1 MPVDF
6 MNVTQ
11 LIRKKRD
18 GLELDNRE
26 IENLI
31 DGYSK
36 GTIPDYQISAF
47 AMAVYFQGMSLAET
61 VALTQSFVE
70 SGQVIRWRTGKPK
83 VDKHSTGGIGD
94 KTSLALTPML
104 ACCGVD
110 VPRVSGHGLG
120 ATGGTLDKL
129 ESIAGY
135 RCGLSIDEFQS
146 VVYQNGCAVVSA
158 SSELAPADKK
168 MYALRDVTGTVPAV
182 PLITASILSK
192 KIAEGLDALVLD
204 VKWGSGAFM
213 KSIEQATDLA
223 RLLVNVGKQ
232 MGVKTEAMVT
242 DMNQP
247 LGQMIGNGVEIDEV
261 VDVLQG
267 NGPQD
272 VIELVLAIGVRILLA
287 TDTQGDAASARN
299 ALQQTITQGTAL
311 QKLRE
316 MVASQG
322 GDLDA
327 CRPRAPSHRAT
338 ALQGGYIHQ
347 IETDRLG
354 LAIIEM
360 GGGRKHIG
368 DKINHT
374 VGIDFQ
380 VKIGDLVTKGQPI
393 ADVFCDEPE
402 ATIATKLVSASIKTD
417 SQPTSGPTLIVDRF
431 E

>member
-1 MPVDF
+1 

-11 LIRKKRD
+11 IIRKKRD
-18 GLELDNRE
+18 GQVLKDQE
-26 IENLI
+26 IEGLI
-31 DGYSK
+31 QGYSD
-36 GTIPDYQISAF
+36 GSIPDYQLSAF
-47 AMAVYFQGMSLAET
+47 AMAVYFQGMTTEET
-61 VALTQSFVE
+61 MVLTRSFVA
-70 SGQVIRWRTGKPK
+70 SGRTLNWRSGKPK

-110 VPRVSGHGLG
+110 VPRVSGRGLG

-129 ESIAGY
+129 ESIKGY
-135 RCGLSIDEFQS
+135 RCKLSIEEFQS
-146 VVYQNGCAVVSA
+146 VVYETGCAVVSA
-158 SSELAPADKK
+158 SAELAPADKK

-213 KSIEQATDLA
+213 KTIEQATELA

-232 MGVKTEAMVT
+232 LGVKTEAVVT

-247 LGQMIGNGVEIDEV
+247 LGHMIGNGVEVDEAV
-261 VDVLQG
+261 EVLTG
-267 NGPQD
+267 NGPPD
-272 VIELVLAIGVRILLA
+272 VVELVETIGTRILLA
-287 TDTQGDAASARN
+287 AKVQSDPDSARK
-299 ALQQTITQGTAL
+299 ALRRSVESGMAL
-311 QKLRE
+311 KKLRE
-316 MVASQG
+316 MVKNQG
-322 GDLDA
+322 GDLDLE
-327 CRPRAPSHRAT
+327 RPRASTHVITAIEDGFVHR
-338 ALQGGYIHQ
+338 

-368 DKINHT
+368 DQINHA
-374 VGIDFQ
+374 VGIDF
-380 VKIGDLVTKGQPI
+380 KIKTGDTIVKGQPI
-393 ADVFCDEPE
+393 AEIFCDP
-402 ATIATKLVSASIKTD
+402 AGAPHASGLVQASLVAR
-417 SQPTSGPTLIVDRF
+417 SFPPTPPALIVDRY